1 MLGRGGIGKTRLLEG
16 LLGGGGIR
24 GAQVLWARSL
34 APGEYA
40 TVLAMGAAIRARR
53 GRILAAAV
61 VRLAQIRKG
70 RRPCPICCPE
80 RDYRP
85 RSAESAS
92 LKLLFQ
98 KPADE
103 PVMASPR

>member
-1 MLGRGGIGKTRLLEG
+1 VVMCSGEAGIGKTRLLEG
-16 LLGGGGIR
+16 LLGCGGIR

-34 APGEYA
+34 APASAPPYWLWEQLFGP
-40 TVLAMGAAIRARR
+40 RR

-70 RRPCPICCPE
+70 RRRCPICCPE

-85 RSAESAS
+85 SVR
-92 LKLLFQ
+92 
-98 KPADE
+98 
-103 PVMASPR
+103 